1 MWICSFFPWD
11 CLTLHSLERGD
22 CSAHRLLCGGAVF
35 GFLQPGNYDLTLE
48 GKRGGMRL
56 ELRLCPGAN
65 VDLVLDPVSHRA
77 FWRRDPFH
85 YFYNS
90 PAGT

>member
-1 MWICSFFPWD
+1 
-11 CLTLHSLERGD
+11 
-22 CSAHRLLCGGAVF
+22 
-35 GFLQPGNYDLTLE
+35 
-48 GKRGGMRL
+48 MRL

-77 FWRRDPFH
+77 CWRRDPFH

-90 PAGT
+90 PVGT

>member
-1 MWICSFFPWD
+1 MGLFLLPKGLFNFTTAGGRELFCAPAFMRWGCVRLPSPGAYA
-11 CLTLHSLERGD
+11 LELR
-22 CSAHRLLCGGAVF
+22 
-35 GFLQPGNYDLTLE
+35 E
-48 GKRGGMRL
+48 GRGGMRL

-65 VDLVLDPVSHRA
+65 VDLVLDPVSQQA
-77 FWRRDPFH
+77 CWRRDPFH